1 MKSTVRATKL
11 IIPIIVTNG
20 NYDNDNK
27 RNIRYSSSTLLKT
40 IVIKQN
46 NKYISKSGHY
56 ISNNNDCGDDGD
68 DNNTLS
74 GDYTI
79 NDD

>member
-46 NKYISKSGHY
+46 NKYISKSGHD
-56 ISNNNDCGDDGD
+56 ISNNNICGDDSD
-68 DNNTLS
+68 NNNTLN
-74 GDYTI
+74 DDDTI